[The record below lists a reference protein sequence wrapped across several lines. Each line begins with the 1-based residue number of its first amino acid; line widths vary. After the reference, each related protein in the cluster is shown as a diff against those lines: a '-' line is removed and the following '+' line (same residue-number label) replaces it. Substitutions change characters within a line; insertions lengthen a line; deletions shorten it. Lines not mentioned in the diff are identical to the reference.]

1 MCVIKMKM
9 KCRTHGQTH
18 LKLVE
23 GSLDVT
29 TETKTP
35 NLEHDL
41 QVKENGEEDLI
52 VVRIIIKNNKD
63 L

>member
-1 MCVIKMKM
+1 M
-9 KCRTHGQTH
+9 KCRTNGQTH

-41 QVKENGEEDLI
+41 QVKENGEGDLI
-52 VVRIIIKNNKD
+52 IVKIIVINNKD